1 MHYNLCPMPY
11 ALIPNP
17 AGPGGGGAGGGV
29 SAPAACVR
37 DGGLLLPAVAR
48 PSAHQGEGHGAEEPG
63 GHLPS
68 RLHRGRGDGP
78 LLSHRGGRALS
89 TSGAPNRGC
98 QGNRG
103 GQQMEEPHLLRLQVG
118 GYKPVPLGQERLG
131 LPGPLHCSGEL
142 V

>member
-1 MHYNLCPMPY
+1 MEAYSYQQWLARLPIRERGMG
-11 ALIPNP
+11 LRSL
-17 AGPGGGGAGGGV
+17 V
-29 SAPAACVR
+29 DTSPAAFI
-37 DGGLLLPAVAR
+37 GAVEMAL
-48 PSAHQGEGHGAEEPG
+48 SFFT
-63 GHLPS
+63 
-68 RLHRGRGDGP
+68 RG
-78 LLSHRGGRALS
+78 GGRALS

-103 GQQMEEPHLLRLQVG
+103 GQQMEEPHLLWLQVG